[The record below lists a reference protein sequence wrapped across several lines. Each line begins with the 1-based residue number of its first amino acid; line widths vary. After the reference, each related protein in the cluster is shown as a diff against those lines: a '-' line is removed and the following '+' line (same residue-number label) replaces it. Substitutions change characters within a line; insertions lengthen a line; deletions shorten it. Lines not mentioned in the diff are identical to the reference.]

1 MGRGMTQEEMLGMFR
16 KTGALLNGHFELRSG
31 LHSGEYF
38 QCALLLQHPAVAEK
52 LCAALVA
59 KMNAASA
66 GGVSAEAVI
75 SPAMGGLFVGHEVA
89 RAMGLRHIFAEKE
102 AGALVL
108 RRGFEIRKGE
118 RLVVAEDVVTRG
130 GRVQETV
137 DIVEKAGGVVAAIV
151 VLVNRSGGKASFKQP
166 FFSLL
171 EMEPVTYEPS
181 MCPLCRKG
189 MAIAHPGSKSPAG
202 AKG

>member
-1 MGRGMTQEEMLGMFR
+1 MKQEEMLEMFR

-38 QCALLLQHPAVAEK
+38 QCALLLQYPAIAEK
-52 LCAALVA
+52 LCAALVE
-59 KMNAASA
+59 KMNAATAGKVSA
-66 GGVSAEAVI
+66 GAVI

-89 RAMGLRHIFAEKE
+89 RATGLRHIFAEKE
-102 AGALVL
+102 AGVLVV
-108 RRGFEIRKGE
+108 RRGFEIKKGE
-118 RLVVAEDVVTRG
+118 RFIVAEDVVTRG

-166 FFSLL
+166 FHSLL

-181 MCPLCRKG
+181 ACPLCKKG
-189 MAIAHPGSKSPAG
+189 EPMVHPGSKTGPV
-202 AKG
+202 K